1 MPAATCRSDSILLS
15 LHNAITT
22 HPTRPPPYPGVNRQT
37 LASLSFSATTAS
49 HLLACD
55 FPPLTT
61 SNNHRPRSPFYPG
74 VNQKM
79 HPLLIPQ
86 PALGTPPLPLP
97 GSPCT
102 LTLTSPSLPPSI
114 PLSYPRVDC
123 HTRTPAR
130 CHRPF
135 LLHPEH
141 RTPTARCSECNLLS
155 QHSAIIPISSSSP
168 RTHCTTARSPP
179 GTTCRTCRHPFPQSP
194 AFTHPPPPPSIP
206 FSYPGVN
213 RAPAHINTRGET
225 LPRSSL
231 WGIQA
236 TGGLVAG
243 CLNGWGSRALLRGS
257 CCRGSDGGQK

>member
-1 MPAATCRSDSILLS
+1 MTAPCNDCTLLS

-37 LASLSFSATTAS
+37 LASLSFSATTAPTCWPATF
-49 HLLACD
+49 HPL
-55 FPPLTT
+55 PPPTT
-61 SNNHRPRSPFYPG
+61 TAPRSPFYPG

-179 GTTCRTCRHPFPQSP
+179 GTTCRTCHHPSPQPP
-194 AFTHPPPPPSIP
+194 AFTHPPQQRQAR
-206 FSYPGVN
+206 YTHT
-213 RAPAHINTRGET
+213 PATLHSFL
-225 LPRSSL
+225 LPRGRPKSRTHHPL
-231 WGIQA
+231 
-236 TGGLVAG
+236 TCG
-243 CLNGWGSRALLRGS
+243 CPPTRLHQPPLALAV
-257 CCRGSDGGQK
+257 